1 MLLGDGGVLPFILI
15 PLVLVIAGIGMYA
28 AWKAEQKRLAA
39 FRELADE
46 LGLSFS
52 EARDTGH
59 DERFARF
66 ALFRRGRSRV
76 AYNTLTGSVEV
87 GGHDLRVRMGDFQYK
102 VDRGSGKNRRTET
115 VRLSYLIAWNP
126 LGSCP
131 ETIVRREGIMD
142 RMAGL
147 LGFDDI
153 DFESIEFSKAFH
165 VSSDDK
171 RFAYDL
177 IDPRMMEYL
186 MASAPPAFELDGG
199 LVCLSTG
206 KGRWEVSEFR
216 ARLDWIGG
224 FLDRWPRHLAD
235 SMSPADPGDGDR
247 AEGGLGW
254 FS

>member
-46 LGLSFS
+46 LGLEFS
-52 EARDTGH
+52 ESRDPGH

-87 GGHDLRVRMGDFQYK
+87 GGHDLRVRMGDFRYK

-126 LGSCP
+126 LGACP

-235 SMSPADPGDGDR
+235 SMSPADPGEGDR

>member
-1 MLLGDGGVLPFILI
+1 MVLADGGVLPFIII
-15 PLVLVIAGIGMYA
+15 PVVVVLGVIGMYF
-28 AWKAEQKRLAA
+28 AWKAEQARLEA
-39 FRELADE
+39 FRSLASD
-46 LGLSFS
+46 LGLQFT
-52 EARDTGH
+52 EARDSGH

-66 ALFRRGRSRV
+66 ALFRKGRSRV
-76 AYNTLTGSVEV
+76 AYNTLHGRTEV
-87 GGHDLRVRMGDFQYK
+87 AGHDLRVRMGDFQYK

-115 VRLSYLIAWNP
+115 IRLSYLVAWNP

-131 ETIVRREGIMD
+131 ETIVRREGFFD
-142 RMAGL
+142 RVAGV

-153 DFESIEFSKAFH
+153 DFESVEFSKAFH

-177 IDPRMMEYL
+177 IDPRMMAYL
-186 MASAPPAFELDGG
+186 LASGPPAFELDGG
-199 LVCLSTG
+199 LICLSTG
-206 KGRWEVSEFR
+206 KGRWEVPEFR
-216 ARLDWIGG
+216 QRLEWLAG
-224 FLDRWPRHLAD
+224 FLEHWPRHLAD

>member
-206 KGRWEVSEFR
+206 KGRWEVPEFR

>member
-1 MLLGDGGVLPFILI
+1 MIVGDGGVLPFILI
-15 PLVLVIAGIGMYA
+15 PLVLVIAGLGMYFS
-28 AWKAEQKRLAA
+28 WKAEQARLAA
-39 FRELADE
+39 FRTLADE
-46 LGLSFS
+46 LGLVFT
-52 EARDTGH
+52 EARDSGH

-66 ALFRRGRSRV
+66 GLFRKGRSRV
-76 AYNTLTGSVEV
+76 AYNTLYGSTAIA
-87 GGHDLRVRMGDFQYK
+87 GHDLRVRMGDFQYK

-115 VRLSYLIAWNP
+115 VRLSYLVAWNP
-126 LGSCP
+126 FGSCP
-131 ETIVRREGIMD
+131 ETIVRREGVLD
-142 RMAGL
+142 RVAGV

-186 MASAPPAFELDGG
+186 LASAPPAFELDGG
-199 LVCLSTG
+199 LICLSTG
-206 KGRWEVSEFR
+206 KGRWEVAEFR
-216 ARLDWIGG
+216 RRLDWLGG

-235 SMSPADPGDGDR
+235 SMSPADPGEGDR

>member
-46 LGLSFS
+46 LGLEFS
-52 EARDTGH
+52 ESRDPGH

-87 GGHDLRVRMGDFQYK
+87 GGHDLRVRMGDFRYK

-235 SMSPADPGDGDR
+235 SMSPADPGEGDR

>member
-46 LGLSFS
+46 LGLEFS
-52 EARDTGH
+52 ESRDPGH

-87 GGHDLRVRMGDFQYK
+87 GGHDLRVRMGDFRYK